1 MAFRPTTPTPE
12 SIPPADVN
20 LRLNPPS
27 AKDGPTYLHPLNPL
41 LFLLRAAQIYPDKVA
56 LAHPDVKYPVVYT
69 FAVWAQRIQNFAY
82 GLIRARIKPGDRVA
96 VIAPNSY
103 VPNPTSPADACHGVL
118 AARAILTPINTR
130 LRPQEVDYILDHSGA
145 SLILI
150 DEELLPLI
158 AGSKLPRIVCKDT
171 GRSDDP
177 YEEFLSEGRRYS
189 QERGWAGLDVE
200 PDENAGALL
209 CYTSGTTGRPKG
221 ALTTLRGTYLAAI
234 GNAFEGQI
242 DKESTYLWILPMFH
256 AGGWTFPWS
265 STFAFATQITLR
277 TVNYPRIWNHFLN
290 SKVTHYCGA
299 PTVQVLPESPISA
312 IIAGPL
318 NNRESAA
325 PTAHLLGALEKIG
338 IKPIHVY
345 GLTGYDQLFW
355 AKISLEQRSKLIA
368 RQGHS
373 FATAEGVRVAEMRDD
388 DQIIDVPRDGK
399 TVGEIVTRGNLVMKE
414 YFRDPEATK
423 KAFRGGYFHS
433 GDLAVMHPDGSIA
446 VVDRSKD
453 IIISGGENASSLA
466 IEQGKFSCLSSH
478 PHVLEVSVVARA
490 HPVWGERPMA
500 FVIIHP
506 EHVAR
511 WSGRVDEFVKDLMEH
526 AKARLPGFARPDW
539 VEVVPELPKTSTGK
553 ILKTELRKRVAKL

>member
-1 MAFRPTTPTPE
+1 MPQ
-12 SIPPADVN
+12 
-20 LRLNPPS
+20 
-27 AKDGPTYLHPLNPL
+27 NPL

-82 GLIRARIKPGDRVA
+82 GLIRAGIKPDDRVA

-103 VPNPTSPADACHGVL
+103 LETDACHGVL

-158 AGSKLPRIVCKDT
+158 AGPKLPRIVCKDT

-189 QERGWAGLDVE
+189 QEGL
-200 PDENAGALL
+200 
-209 CYTSGTTGRPKG
+209 GR
-221 ALTTLRGTYLAAI
+221 LRRTYLAAI

-242 DKESTYLWILPMFH
+242 DKKSTYLWILPMFH

-277 TVNYPRIWNHFLN
+277 TVNYPQIWNHFLN

-299 PTVQVLPESPISA
+299 PTVQIGIVNDPSARKLPRPISA
-312 IIAGPL
+312 IIAG
-318 NNRESAA
+318 AA

-338 IKPIHVY
+338 IKPIHTY
-345 GLTGYDQLFW
+345 GPFTRGYDQLFW

-446 VVDRSKD
+446 IVDRSKD

-466 IEQGKFSCLSSH
+466 IEQGNH

-490 HPVWGERPMA
+490 HPVWGERTMA

>member
-1 MAFRPTTPTPE
+1 M
-12 SIPPADVN
+12 
-20 LRLNPPS
+20 LQ
-27 AKDGPTYLHPLNPL
+27 NPL
-41 LFLLRAAQIYPDKVA
+41 LFLLRAAQIYPDKIA
-56 LAHPDVKYPVVYT
+56 LAHPDAKYPVVYT
-69 FAVWAQRIQNFAY
+69 FAVWAQRIQNLAY
-82 GLIRARIKPGDRVA
+82 SLIRAGIKPGDRVA
-96 VIAPNSY
+96 VISPNS
-103 VPNPTSPADACHGVL
+103 PMMADACHGVL

-130 LRPQEVDYILDHSGA
+130 LKPQEVHYILDHSGA

-150 DEELLPLI
+150 DEEYLPLI
-158 AGSKLPRIVCKDT
+158 AGSERPRIVCKDT
-171 GRSDDP
+171 GTSDDP
-177 YEEFLSEGRRYS
+177 YEEFLSDGRCYS

-221 ALTTLRGTYLAAI
+221 VLTTLRGTYLAAI
-234 GNAFEGQI
+234 GNAFEGRI

-265 STFAFATQITLR
+265 NTFAFATQITQR
-277 TVNYPRIWNHFLN
+277 TVNYPQIWKHFLH

-299 PTVQVLPESPISA
+299 PTVQIGIVNDPSAKKLTKPISA
-312 IIAGPL
+312 IIAG
-318 NNRESAA
+318 AA
-325 PTAHLLGALEKIG
+325 PTAHLLGALEGIG

-345 GLTGYDQLFW
+345 GLTLPQTYGPFTRGYDQLFW
-355 AKISLEQRSKLIA
+355 TKMTLEQRSKLIA

-373 FATAEGVRVAEMRDD
+373 FATAEGVRVAEIRDD
-388 DQIIDVPRDGK
+388 DQIVDVPRDGK
-399 TVGEIVTRGNLVMKE
+399 TVGEIITRGNLVMKE
-414 YFRDPEATK
+414 YFRDPEATT

-466 IEQGKFSCLSSH
+466 IEQGKHSCLTIH

-500 FVIIHP
+500 FVTIHP
-506 EHVAR
+506 EHVSR
-511 WSGRVDEFVKDLMEH
+511 WSGRLDEFVKNLMEH
-526 AKARLPGFARPDW
+526 AKTRLSGFARPEW

-553 ILKTELRKRVAKL
+553 ILKTELRRRAAKL

>member
-1 MAFRPTTPTPE
+1 MAFRPTTPTAE
-12 SIPPADVN
+12 SIPPADVK

-27 AKDGPTYLHPLNPL
+27 SKDGPTYLHPLNPL

-56 LAHPDVKYPVVYT
+56 LAHPDVKHPVVYT
-69 FAVWAQRIQNFAY
+69 FAVWAQRIQNMAY
-82 GLIRARIKPGDRVA
+82 GLIRAGIKPGDRVA

-103 VPNPTSPADACHGVL
+103 TDACHGVL

-130 LRPQEVDYILDHSGA
+130 LRPQEPNHSGA

-177 YEEFLSEGRRYS
+177 YEQFLSEGRRYS

-234 GNAFEGQI
+234 GNAFEGRI

-277 TVNYPRIWNHFLN
+277 TVNYPQIWNHFLH

-299 PTVQVLPESPISA
+299 PTVQIGIVNDPSARKLTRPISA
-312 IIAGPL
+312 IIAG
-318 NNRESAA
+318 AA
-325 PTAHLLGALEKIG
+325 PTAHLLGSLEEIG
-338 IKPIHVY
+338 IKPIHTY
-345 GLTGYDQLFW
+345 GPFTRGYDQLFW
-355 AKISLEQRSKLIA
+355 ANISLEQRSKLIA

-399 TVGEIVTRGNLVMKE
+399 TVGEIVTRGNL
-414 YFRDPEATK
+414 ATK

-433 GDLAVMHPDGSIA
+433 GDLAVMHPDESIA

-453 IIISGGENASSLA
+453 IIISGGE
-466 IEQGKFSCLSSH
+466 LSSH

-526 AKARLPGFARPDW
+526 AKSRLPGFARPEW

>member
-1 MAFRPTTPTPE
+1 MTFRPTTPTPE

-82 GLIRARIKPGDRVA
+82 GLIRAGIKPGDRVA

-103 VPNPTSPADACHGVL
+103 SDACHGVL
-118 AARAILTPINTR
+118 AARAILTPVNTR
-130 LRPQEVDYILDHSGA
+130 LRPQEILMSISDHSGA
-145 SLILI
+145 NLILI

-209 CYTSGTTGRPKG
+209 LFLTSCQPKG

-234 GNAFEGQI
+234 GNAFEGRI

-277 TVNYPRIWNHFLN
+277 TVNYPQIWNHFLN

-299 PTVQVLPESPISA
+299 PTVQIGIVNDPSARKLARPISA
-312 IIAGPL
+312 IIAG
-318 NNRESAA
+318 AA

-345 GLTGYDQLFW
+345 GLTGYDQQFW

-388 DQIIDVPRDGK
+388 DQIIDVLRDGK

-453 IIISGGENASSLA
+453 IIISGGE
-466 IEQGKFSCLSSH
+466 
-478 PHVLEVSVVARA
+478 
-490 HPVWGERPMA
+490 
-500 FVIIHP
+500 VIIHP

-511 WSGRVDEFVKDLMEH
+511 WSGRVDAFVKDLMEH

-539 VEVVPELPKTSTGK
+539 VEVVPELPVSK
-553 ILKTELRKRVAKL
+553 ISFKPLSAKLTSG